1 MRPGQKL
8 GYAGRASSAS
18 PAVGYKALHEKQQKA
33 LINAA
38 LSEGDLAD
46 VVE

>member
-18 PAVGYKALHEKQQKA
+18 PAAGYKKLHELQLKEF
-33 LINAA
+33 INAA
-38 LSEGDLAD
+38 LSDGDLSD
-46 VVE
+46 MVE